1 MAKRAMPKPY
11 LLADLTYKAIGKIAL
26 KRAEEL
32 KSGLSR
38 LKFDELNVAN
48 GLKTLYAEFDNDC
61 RKAFRKLYEERYA
74 ELWLYLKDKEA
85 EDDTIDELVEM
96 ELAGLL
102 ETPNANT
109 HYVWSSEIVRKR
121 DRAIEAV
128 LSSPSKL
135 QKQLEI
141 DKAVRIWL
149 QMAGWYTDF
158 VSQDAEL
165 QALKDAGVK
174 EVQRHEMDDE
184 RVCMDCRNADG
195 EIYPIDRI
203 PLSHLR
209 CRRWFT
215 PV

>member
-1 MAKRAMPKPY
+1 MPEPY
-11 LLADLTYKAIGKIAL
+11 LLADLTYKAIGKLAL
-26 KRAEEL
+26 KRADEL
-32 KSGLSR
+32 KSKFR
-38 LKFDELNVAN
+38 ILKFDELNVEN
-48 GLKTLYAEFDNDC
+48 GMKTFYAELDNDC
-61 RKAFRKLYEERYA
+61 RKAFRKLYEDRYA
-74 ELWLYLKDKEA
+74 ELWSYLKGKKPKE
-85 EDDTIDELVEM
+85 DIIDELVEM
-96 ELAGLL
+96 EFAGLL
-102 ETPNANT
+102 ETPNENT
-109 HYVWSSEIVRKR
+109 HYIWSSEVLRKR
-121 DRAIEAV
+121 DRATEAV
-128 LSSPSKL
+128 RSSPSKL

-165 QALKDAGVK
+165 QALKDAGAEK
-174 EVQRHEMDDE
+174 VQRHEMDDD

-215 PV
+215 PA